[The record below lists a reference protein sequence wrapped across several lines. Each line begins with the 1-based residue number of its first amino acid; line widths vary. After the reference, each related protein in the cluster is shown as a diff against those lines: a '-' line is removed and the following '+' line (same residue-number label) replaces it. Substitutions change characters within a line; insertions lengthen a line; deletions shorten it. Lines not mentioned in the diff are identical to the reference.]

1 MIGMFKKSKIGIWV
15 LIFLFIICIVV
26 LYSYYE
32 ARNIRVVSYTF
43 EHEDIPKNFN
53 GKRIVFLSDIHCDQ
67 YLDEESLREL
77 FHRVNYLE
85 PDIILLGGDYVTT
98 RKHISPYL
106 SEIELLKS
114 RYGIFAVLGN
124 HDHWTDPQKIKEG
137 MLASGITMVDNASS
151 WVRIGTDSIKIGGV
165 GDWWSDAQIINNTIN
180 DVAETDFCILL
191 SHQPSYI
198 DDLKT
203 EKVDL
208 MLSGHTH
215 AGQITLFGQW
225 APIMPGQFSEGLITT
240 KQEFRYGWIK
250 KNNTQLYVTSGIG
263 MGGFPFRFFAH
274 PEIVEITLLKK

>member
-1 MIGMFKKSKIGIWV
+1 MFKKSKIGIWV